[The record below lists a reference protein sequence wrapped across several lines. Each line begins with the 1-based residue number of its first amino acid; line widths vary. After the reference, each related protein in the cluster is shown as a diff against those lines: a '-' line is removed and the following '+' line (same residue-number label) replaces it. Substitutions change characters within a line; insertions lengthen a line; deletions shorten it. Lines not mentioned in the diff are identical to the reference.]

1 MFISLDTA
9 SLDRLGQNQGFFD
22 NAKRTACIDHHKSNP
37 AYGDYNYILPDAS
50 SASEVLYDLLD
61 NELFD
66 KDIAEPMYM
75 GIAHDSGVFRFQS
88 TSPKT
93 MRIAANMIEH
103 GVEVNEILE
112 ETFLQKNI

>member
-1 MFISLDTA
+1 MYLKRAKKSL
-9 SLDRLGQNQGFFD
+9 
-22 NAKRTACIDHHKSNP
+22 CIDHHVTNTRYCQVNLV
-37 AYGDYNYILPDAS
+37 AADAS

-93 MRIAANMIEH
+93 MRIAANM
-103 GVEVNEILE
+103 N
-112 ETFLQKNI
+112 